1 MNQSRPRGHV
11 LAPQPATLTATLT
24 AAPTV
29 WRQRPSQREA
39 VRVANGARPRVERAN
54 AIAALA
60 LVVLPLATLVAIFLR
75 GAW

>member
-1 MNQSRPRGHV
+1 MKGNV
-11 LAPQPATLTATLT
+11 LAPRPVTLQ

-39 VRVANGARPRVERAN
+39 IRVANGARPRVELAN
-54 AIAALA
+54 AVAALA
-60 LVVLPLATLVAIFLR
+60 LAVVPLAALVAIFLR